1 MIKRLLQHAIELLHP
16 TDAND
21 AEQTAMGAPPATK
34 SIGGDYRNLT
44 ISAVGDLVHIVGDLP
59 ALEGA
64 ALMAAITAIRKSL
77 IADGIP
83 LVISSAITSLHRG
96 VFTLSDVLIRDIP
109 EGVLRNVDERARQ
122 LGLSRQ
128 ELLRRRLVT
137 DFAAPSRAT
146 TREDLQRS
154 AEVFGDV
161 LDDDVMSDA
170 WR

>member
-1 MIKRLLQHAIELLHP
+1 VLK
-16 TDAND
+16 
-21 AEQTAMGAPPATK
+21 
-34 SIGGDYRNLT
+34 
-44 ISAVGDLVHIVGDLP
+44 
-59 ALEGA
+59 
-64 ALMAAITAIRKSL
+64 
-77 IADGIP
+77 
-83 LVISSAITSLHRG
+83 
-96 VFTLSDVLIRDIP
+96 LSDVLIRDIP

-154 AEVFGDV
+154 AEVFSDV
-161 LDDDVMSDA
+161 LDDDVMTDA